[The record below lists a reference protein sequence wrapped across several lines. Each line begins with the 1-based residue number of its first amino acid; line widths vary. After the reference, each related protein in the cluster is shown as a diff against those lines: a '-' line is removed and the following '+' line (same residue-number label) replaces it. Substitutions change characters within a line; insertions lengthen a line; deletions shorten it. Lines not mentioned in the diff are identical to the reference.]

1 MASYSY
7 LQILELY
14 LGLFLDTIFPCSVET
29 LKGSIYGFS
38 HTLFTLCHFET
49 KRGSIFC
56 FWTKIVFLT
65 GQVIF
70 VIERPK
76 WEFVSL

>member
-1 MASYSY
+1 MLFFFSFLLMASYSY

-49 KRGSIFC
+49 KKLEYFFAFGPGLYF
-56 FWTKIVFLT
+56 
-65 GQVIF
+65 
-70 VIERPK
+70 
-76 WEFVSL
+76 